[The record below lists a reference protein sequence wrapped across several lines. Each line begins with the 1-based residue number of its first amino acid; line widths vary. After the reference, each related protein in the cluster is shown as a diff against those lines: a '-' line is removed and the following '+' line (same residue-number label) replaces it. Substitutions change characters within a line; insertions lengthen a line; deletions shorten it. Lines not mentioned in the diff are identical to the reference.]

1 MFNEIIG
8 YLDDCKGDI
17 NKMRRVSEVKV
28 KEGKVKR
35 GVFMEK
41 KVIEGRR
48 FLQLKRDVAFMQ
60 NEVIHAPVN
69 TKIYDLENEKSTFIK
84 QTK

>member
-1 MFNEIIG
+1 M
-8 YLDDCKGDI
+8 DDCKGDI

>member
-1 MFNEIIG
+1 MFIEIIG
-8 YLDDCKGDI
+8 YLDDCKGNI